1 MFIKVF
7 CVKFES
13 LFFWSV
19 TSQFVL
25 CFQLELYMHLKTTFV
40 TTENG
45 KFKAFFCFF
54 ILFFSYSNAQQI
66 SSIEK
71 MASYGYDKR
80 FSDSASCKKMQLLAL
95 DLAKKKKNIDDE
107 VICYSYLAL
116 TQRRLL
122 HLKEFTRYAD
132 TAYILAQK
140 SNKIRVKAF
149 ASLAMGALKSY
160 IDDKP
165 QALDNL
171 LKAYELFSSIKAHD
185 QCAKIASDI
194 SYLFS
199 PSSPEKVK
207 KYAKEALYHAAK
219 AGDPESQLY
228 ARLAF
233 GGYLTD
239 QLDSGHNENWSVG
252 VNFFKETIALAE
264 KNTSKIVSKSN
275 IGIAYV
281 NLADLYSKGPKPI
294 DEKALLSNLEK
305 ATAIAKKYNI
315 KIIYRSAIGLQ
326 GMYYTEKGNY
336 AKAELLF
343 IEGIKYQLSLPYTD
357 NYLLATFYSCLK
369 EVSIKRKDYH
379 AYYAYDTLY
388 TKYNQLKYN
397 ESTQK
402 LLQNADARYESSKKM
417 ERIKQLELENELEQK
432 NKLLGYGIAGV
443 LLIGLVF
450 MFRSYYYRQRYYLN
464 REEVLKQEQANSDLK
479 VQLME
484 KETME
489 NLAAR
494 LSLERRLLRS
504 QMDPHFIFNALGNIQ
519 SMILQKDTIPAVSYL
534 NKFAK
539 LTRQILEQSRKETI
553 SLEEE
558 IGTLKNYIELQQLRL
573 NNNFDYAIV
582 CDETV
587 EEDVLIPPLLIQPFI
602 ENAVEHGLKPKP
614 KEEKGL
620 LEIYFSQQTDLK
632 NLICTIKDNGIGLN
646 ASRKLKTNENHQ
658 SLSTTITD
666 ERLTK
671 MQKEYPNA
679 GFQVLERSS
688 ESNETGCIVII
699 NIPIV

>member
-1 MFIKVF
+1 MKNSLS
-7 CVKFES
+7 KW
-13 LFFWSV
+13 LFF
-19 TSQFVL
+19 L
-25 CFQLELYMHLKTTFV
+25 
-40 TTENG
+40 
-45 KFKAFFCFF
+45 F
-54 ILFFSYSNAQQI
+54 ILFFSYSNAQEI

-71 MASYGYDKR
+71 IAAYGYSKR
-80 FSDSASCKKMQLLAL
+80 FSDSSASKKIQLQAL
-95 DLAKKKKNIDDE
+95 ELAKKKKKIDDE

-122 HLKEFTRYAD
+122 HLKEFTSYAD
-132 TAYILAQK
+132 TAYILAQRT
-140 SNKIRVKAF
+140 NKIRAKAF
-149 ASLAMGALKSY
+149 ASLAQGSLRSY

-165 QALDNL
+165 QALDHL
-171 LKAYELFSSIKAHD
+171 LKAYKLFSKAKAHD

-199 PSSPEKVK
+199 PASPEKVK
-207 KYAKEALYHAAK
+207 KYSREALQHAAK
-219 AGDPESQLY
+219 ANDSESQLY

-239 QLDSGHNENWSVG
+239 RLDLGFKEEWIIAL
-252 VNFFKETIALAE
+252 NFFKETVAYAE
-264 KNTSKIVSKSN
+264 RYNHNIISKST
-275 IGIAYV
+275 IGIAYI

-294 DEKALLSNLEK
+294 DESAMLENLEK
-305 ATAIAKKYNI
+305 ATKIAQQYNV

-326 GMYYTEKGNY
+326 GMYYIEKGDF

-343 IEGIKYQLSLPYTD
+343 IEGIKYQKSLPYTD
-357 NYLLATFYSCLK
+357 NYLLATFYNSLK
-369 EVSIKRKDYH
+369 EVAVKREDYE
-379 AYYAYDTLY
+379 AYYSYDTLY
-388 TKYNQLKYN
+388 SKYNQLKYN

-402 LLQNADARYESSKKM
+402 LLQNADARYESSKKI
-417 ERIKQLELENELEQK
+417 ERIKQLELENELEQQ

-450 MFRSYYYRQRYYLN
+450 MFRSYYFRQRYYLK
-464 REEVLKQEQANSDLK
+464 REEILKQEQANSELK

-484 KETME
+484 KETIE

-558 IGTLKNYIELQQLRL
+558 ISTLKNYIELQQLRL
-573 NNNFDYAIV
+573 NNSFEYHIV
-582 CDETV
+582 CDESV
-587 EEDVLIPPLLIQPFI
+587 EDGILIPPLLIQPFI

-620 LEIYFSQQTDLK
+620 LQLNFTQQTDQK
-632 NLICTIKDNGIGLN
+632 NLICVIKDNGIGLA
-646 ASRKLKTNENHQ
+646 ASRKLKIKENHQ

-666 ERLTK
+666 ERLAK
-671 MQKEYPNA
+671 MQKEHPFA
-679 GFQVLERSS
+679 GFQVLERES
-688 ESNETGCIVII
+688 ENGETGCIVII
-699 NIPIV
+699 NIPIL

>member
-1 MFIKVF
+1 
-7 CVKFES
+7 
-13 LFFWSV
+13 
-19 TSQFVL
+19 
-25 CFQLELYMHLKTTFV
+25 MHEKTTLNQIKNRKTKWLFSFLFLV
-40 TTENG
+40 
-45 KFKAFFCFF
+45 F
-54 ILFFSYSNAQQI
+54 IAPINAQI
-66 SSIEK
+66 SAVEK
-71 MASYGYDKR
+71 IASYGYSKR
-80 FSDSASCKKMQLLAL
+80 FSDSSASKKIQQQALA
-95 DLAKKKKNIDDE
+95 LAKKKKNIDYE

-140 SNKIRVKAF
+140 SNQIRVKAF
-149 ASLAMGALKSY
+149 ASLAMGNLKSY
-160 IDDKP
+160 IDHKP
-165 QALDNL
+165 QAIDHL
-171 LKAYELFSSIKAHD
+171 LNSYTLFSKINAHD

-199 PSSPEKVK
+199 PASPEKVH
-207 KYAKEALYHAAK
+207 KYAQEALEHAYKAK
-219 AGDPESQLY
+219 DPESKLY
-228 ARLAF
+228 ARLAY

-239 QLDSGHNENWSVG
+239 KLESGTEKDWQKTLDFLKTTV
-252 VNFFKETIALAE
+252 ALAE
-264 KNTSKIVSKSN
+264 KESFDIISKSN
-275 IGIAYV
+275 IGIAYI

-294 DEKALLSNLEK
+294 NETALLDNLEK

-326 GMYYTEKGNY
+326 GFYYTEKGNY
-336 AKAELLF
+336 VKAEMLF

-357 NYLLATFYSCLK
+357 NYLLATFYNCLK
-369 EVSIKRKDYH
+369 EVSAKRHDFE
-379 AYYAYDTLY
+379 AYYAYDTSF

-397 ESTQK
+397 ETTQK
-402 LLQNADARYESSKKM
+402 LLQNADARFESSKKM
-417 ERIKQLELENELEQK
+417 ERIKQLELENELEQQ

-443 LLIGLVF
+443 LLLGLVF
-450 MFRSYYYRQRYYLN
+450 MFRSYYFRQRYYLK
-464 REEVLKQEQANSDLK
+464 REEILKQEQTNSELK
-479 VQLME
+479 LQLME
-484 KETME
+484 KETIE
-489 NLAAR
+489 NLATR

-573 NNNFDYAIV
+573 NNSFEYAIV
-582 CDETV
+582 CDESV
-587 EEDVLIPPLLIQPFI
+587 KEDILIPPLLIQPFI

-620 LEIYFSQQTDLK
+620 LQINFSQQTEQK
-632 NLICTIKDNGIGLN
+632 NLICTIKDNGIGLT
-646 ASRKLKTNENHQ
+646 ASRKLKTNENHT

-666 ERLTK
+666 ERLAK
-671 MQKEYPNA
+671 MQKDHPYA
-679 GFQVLERSS
+679 GFQVLER
-688 ESNETGCIVII
+688 NADNGETGCIVII
-699 NIPIV
+699 NIPIL

>member
-1 MFIKVF
+1 M
-7 CVKFES
+7 S
-13 LFFWSV
+13 LKNTFNPLQNKCHKWFTCLLIFF
-19 TSQFVL
+19 
-25 CFQLELYMHLKTTFV
+25 
-40 TTENG
+40 
-45 KFKAFFCFF
+45 FFN
-54 ILFFSYSNAQQI
+54 LNAQQI
-66 SSIEK
+66 SPIEK
-71 MASYGYDKR
+71 IAIHGYAKR
-80 FSDSASCKKMQLLAL
+80 FSDSSACKKIQLQALA
-95 DLAKKKKNIDDE
+95 LAKKRNNIDDE

-122 HLKEFTRYAD
+122 HIQNFARYAD
-132 TAYILAQK
+132 SAFILAQK
-140 SNKIRVKAF
+140 SSKIRAKAF
-149 ASLAMGALKSY
+149 ASLAYGNFKSY
-160 IDDKP
+160 VDDKP
-165 QALDNL
+165 QALDHL
-171 LKAYELFSSIKAHD
+171 LKAYTLFSKINAHD
-185 QCAKIASDI
+185 QCAKVASDI

-199 PSSPEKVK
+199 PTSPEKVK
-207 KYAKEALYHAAK
+207 KYASEALQHAAK
-219 AGDPESQLY
+219 ANDPESQLF

-239 QLDSGHNENWSVG
+239 RLDSGYKEEWPAAVK
-252 VNFFKETIALAE
+252 FFKETVAYAE
-264 KNTSKIVSKSN
+264 RYSGEIISKSN
-275 IGIAYV
+275 IGIAYI
-281 NLADLYSKGPKPI
+281 NLADLYTKGPKPI
-294 DEKALLSNLEK
+294 DEAAMLDNLKK

-326 GMYYTEKGNY
+326 GMYYTEKGDY

-343 IEGIKYQLSLPYTD
+343 IEGIKYQQSLPYTD
-357 NYLLATFYSCLK
+357 NYLLATFYSSLK
-369 EVSIKRKDYH
+369 DVSVKRRDYQ

-388 TKYNQLKYN
+388 SKYNQLKYN

-450 MFRSYYYRQRYYLN
+450 MFRSYYFRQRYYLK
-464 REEVLKQEQANSDLK
+464 REEILKQEQANSDLK

-484 KETME
+484 KETLE

-553 SLEEE
+553 SLGEE
-558 IGTLKNYIELQQLRL
+558 IATLKNYIELQQLRL
-573 NNNFDYAIV
+573 NNSFDYEIV
-582 CDETV
+582 CDESV
-587 EEDVLIPPLLIQPFI
+587 EDDVLIPPLLIQPFI

-614 KEEKGL
+614 KDEKGQL
-620 LEIYFSQQTDLK
+620 KINFSQMNDQK
-632 NLICTIKDNGIGLN
+632 NLICTIKDNGIGLK

-666 ERLTK
+666 ERLSK
-671 MQKEYPNA
+671 MQKEHPNA
-679 GFQVLERSS
+679 GFKVLER
-688 ESNETGCIVII
+688 ESANGETGCIVII

>member
-1 MFIKVF
+1 MKN
-7 CVKFES
+7 S
-13 LFFWSV
+13 LSKWLFYI
-19 TSQFVL
+19 L
-25 CFQLELYMHLKTTFV
+25 
-40 TTENG
+40 
-45 KFKAFFCFF
+45 
-54 ILFFSYSNAQQI
+54 ILFFSNANAQQI

-71 MASYGYDKR
+71 IAAYGYSKR
-80 FSDSASCKKMQLLAL
+80 FSDSSASKKIQLQAL
-95 DLAKKKKNIDDE
+95 DLAKKKNNIDDE

-122 HLKEFTRYAD
+122 HLKEFARYAD
-132 TAYILAQK
+132 TAYILAEK

-149 ASLAMGALKSY
+149 ASLAQGSLKSY
-160 IDDKP
+160 IEDRP
-165 QALDNL
+165 QALEHF
-171 LKAYELFSSIKAHD
+171 LKGYQLFAQIKAHD

-199 PSSPEKVK
+199 PASPEKVK
-207 KYAKEALYHAAK
+207 KYSREALQHAAK
-219 AGDPESQLY
+219 AGDAESQLY

-239 QLDSGHNENWSVG
+239 RLDSGYKEEWILAL
-252 VNFFKETIALAE
+252 NFFKETVALAE
-264 KNTSKIVSKSN
+264 KNTSQIVSKSN
-275 IGIAYV
+275 IGIAYI
-281 NLADLYSKGPKPI
+281 NLADLYAKGPKPI
-294 DEKALLSNLEK
+294 DETAMLNNLRK
-305 ATAIAKKYNI
+305 ATAIAKKYNV

-326 GMYYTEKGNY
+326 GMYYTEKGDY

-357 NYLLATFYSCLK
+357 NYLLATFYNSLK
-369 EVSIKRKDYH
+369 DVSIKRYDYK
-379 AYYAYDTLY
+379 AYYGYDTLY
-388 TKYNQLKYN
+388 AKYNQLKYK

-402 LLQNADARYESSKKM
+402 LLQNADARYESSKKI

-450 MFRSYYYRQRYYLN
+450 MFRSYYFRQRYYLK
-464 REEVLKQEQANSDLK
+464 REEILKQEQANSELK

-484 KETME
+484 KETIE

-573 NNNFDYAIV
+573 NNSFEYEII

-587 EEDVLIPPLLIQPFI
+587 ETDILIPPLLLQPFV
-602 ENAVEHGLKPKP
+602 ENAVEHGLKPKT
-614 KEEKGL
+614 KEEKGRL
-620 LEIYFSQQTDLK
+620 QICFSRETDQK
-632 NLICTIKDNGIGLN
+632 NLICTITDNGIGLA
-646 ASRKLKTNENHQ
+646 ASRKLRINENHQ

-666 ERLTK
+666 ERLSK
-671 MQKEYPNA
+671 MQKEHPNA
-679 GFQVLERSS
+679 GFKVLER
-688 ESNETGCIVII
+688 ETENGETGCIVII
-699 NIPIV
+699 NIPIL

>member
-1 MFIKVF
+1 MKDSHS
-7 CVKFES
+7 KW
-13 LFFWSV
+13 LFFLF
-19 TSQFVL
+19 T
-25 CFQLELYMHLKTTFV
+25 
-40 TTENG
+40 
-45 KFKAFFCFF
+45 
-54 ILFFSYSNAQQI
+54 LFFSYSNAQEV

-71 MASYGYDKR
+71 IAAYGYSKR
-80 FSDSASCKKMQLLAL
+80 FSDSSASKKIQLQALA
-95 DLAKKKKNIDDE
+95 LAKKRKNIDDE

-122 HLKEFTRYAD
+122 HLKEFARYAD
-132 TAYILAQK
+132 TAYILAEK
-140 SNKIRVKAF
+140 TNKIRVKAF
-149 ASLAMGALKSY
+149 ATLAQGALKSY

-165 QALDNL
+165 QALENL
-171 LKAYELFSSIKAHD
+171 LKSYQLFSKIKAHD
-185 QCAKIASDI
+185 QCAKVASDI

-207 KYAKEALYHAAK
+207 KYSWEALQHAAK
-219 AGDPESQLY
+219 ANDPESQLY

-239 QLDSGHNENWSVG
+239 RLELGFKEEWLATL
-252 VNFFKETIALAE
+252 NFFKETVTYAE
-264 KNTSKIVSKSN
+264 RHGHNIISKSN
-275 IGIAYV
+275 IGIAYI

-294 DEKALLSNLEK
+294 EEKSMMDNLKK
-305 ATAIAKKYNI
+305 ATEIAQKYNI

-326 GMYYTEKGNY
+326 GTYYNEKGDY
-336 AKAELLF
+336 TKAELLF
-343 IEGIKYQLSLPYTD
+343 IEGIKYQQSLPYTD
-357 NYLLATFYSCLK
+357 NYLLATFYNCLK
-369 EVSIKRKDYH
+369 EVAVKRNDYK
-379 AYYAYDTLY
+379 AYYGYDTLY
-388 TKYNQLKYN
+388 TKFNQLKYN

-402 LLQNADARYESSKKM
+402 LLQNADARYESSKKI
-417 ERIKQLELENELEQK
+417 ERIKQLELENELEQQ

-450 MFRSYYYRQRYYLN
+450 MFRSYYFRQRYYLK
-464 REEVLKQEQANSDLK
+464 REETLKQEQANSELK

-484 KETME
+484 KETIE

-558 IGTLKNYIELQQLRL
+558 INTLKNYIELQQLRL
-573 NNNFDYAIV
+573 NNSFEYNIV
-582 CDETV
+582 CDESV
-587 EEDVLIPPLLIQPFI
+587 EDGILIPPLLIQPFI

-620 LEIYFSQQTDLK
+620 LQLNFTQQTDQK
-632 NLICTIKDNGIGLN
+632 NLICVIKDNGIGLA
-646 ASRKLKTNENHQ
+646 ASRKLKIKENHQ

-666 ERLTK
+666 ERLAK
-671 MQKEYPNA
+671 MQKEHPSA
-679 GFQVLERSS
+679 GFQVLEKES
-688 ESNETGCIVII
+688 ENGETGCIVII
-699 NIPIV
+699 NIPIL

>member
-1 MFIKVF
+1 MKN
-7 CVKFES
+7 S
-13 LFFWSV
+13 LSKWLFYI
-19 TSQFVL
+19 L
-25 CFQLELYMHLKTTFV
+25 
-40 TTENG
+40 
-45 KFKAFFCFF
+45 
-54 ILFFSYSNAQQI
+54 ILFFSNTNAQQI

-71 MASYGYDKR
+71 IAAYGYSKR
-80 FSDSASCKKMQLLAL
+80 FSDSSASKKIQLQAL
-95 DLAKKKKNIDDE
+95 DLAKKKNNIDDE

-122 HLKEFTRYAD
+122 HLKEFARYAD
-132 TAYILAQK
+132 TAYILAEK

-149 ASLAMGALKSY
+149 ASLAQGSLKSY
-160 IDDKP
+160 IEDRP
-165 QALDNL
+165 QALEHF
-171 LKAYELFSSIKAHD
+171 LKGYQLFAQIKAHD

-199 PSSPEKVK
+199 PASPEKVK
-207 KYAKEALYHAAK
+207 KYSREALQHAAK
-219 AGDPESQLY
+219 AGDAESQLY

-239 QLDSGHNENWSVG
+239 RLDSGYKEEWILTL
-252 VNFFKETIALAE
+252 NFFKETVALAE
-264 KNTSKIVSKSN
+264 KNTSQIVSKSN
-275 IGIAYV
+275 IGIAYI
-281 NLADLYSKGPKPI
+281 NLADLYAKGPKPI
-294 DEKALLSNLEK
+294 DETAMLNNLRK
-305 ATAIAKKYNI
+305 ATAIAKKYNV

-326 GMYYTEKGNY
+326 GMYYTEKGDY

-357 NYLLATFYSCLK
+357 NYLLATFYNSLK
-369 EVSIKRKDYH
+369 DVSIKRYDYK
-379 AYYAYDTLY
+379 AYYGYDTLY
-388 TKYNQLKYN
+388 AKYNQLKYK

-402 LLQNADARYESSKKM
+402 LLQNADARYESSKKI

-450 MFRSYYYRQRYYLN
+450 MFRSYYFRQRYYLK
-464 REEVLKQEQANSDLK
+464 REEILKQEQANSELK

-484 KETME
+484 KETIE

-573 NNNFDYAIV
+573 NNSFEYEII

-587 EEDVLIPPLLIQPFI
+587 ETDILIPPLLLQPFV
-602 ENAVEHGLKPKP
+602 ENAVEHGLKPKT
-614 KEEKGL
+614 KEEKGRL
-620 LEIYFSQQTDLK
+620 QICFSRETDQK
-632 NLICTIKDNGIGLN
+632 NLICTITDNGIGLA
-646 ASRKLKTNENHQ
+646 ASRKLRINENHQ

-666 ERLTK
+666 ERLSK
-671 MQKEYPNA
+671 MQKEHPNA
-679 GFQVLERSS
+679 GFKVLER
-688 ESNETGCIVII
+688 ETENGETGCIVII
-699 NIPIV
+699 NIPIL